1 MNNQRGFTFVE
12 MALLVAILGVV
23 AAIVVASVTGF
34 LGQSRREA
42 YNTEIKTMQ
51 AVVNQFFS
59 RIDTPRFRGENQFP
73 LLGAAKGAFRP
84 YAGDDDLNPGL
95 LPSGIPG
102 NPLGGT
108 MGGTPLWVDDGDGVR
123 GPGEEALN
131 DEDATGAEPGWHVQ
145 PVVVRGATFFVDSR
159 DFFIDFDLASEMGVL
174 REPPRA
180 AAPDNCPTSNRC
192 QGSYIF
198 FLNANNKVQTLLG
211 AFPSPET
218 TGFQG
223 VFP

>member
-1 MNNQRGFTFVE
+1 MNNQRGFTLVE
-12 MALLVAILGVV
+12 VLIVTAVLGVL
-23 AAIVVASVTGF
+23 ASIIIVSVTGF
-34 LGQSRREA
+34 LGKSRWEA
-42 YNTEIKTMQ
+42 YNTQTKEIQ
-51 AVVNQFFS
+51 ATLNRFFA
-59 RIDTPRFRGENQFP
+59 RPDTPRLRGENQFP
-73 LLGAAKGAFRP
+73 LLGAAKGGLRP
-84 YAGDDDLNPGL
+84 YAGDDNLDPGV
-95 LPSGIPG
+95 LPNGIPG

-108 MGGTPLWVDDGDGVR
+108 SGGIPIWVDDGDGVR
-123 GPGEEALN
+123 GTGEEALN

-192 QGSYIF
+192 RGSYIF
-198 FLNANNKVQTLLG
+198 FLNANNKVETLLG
-211 AFPSPET
+211 AFPSAET